1 MPLSQYTNLFDT
13 YPFSLT
19 RSHTSADGEKSIYGT
34 LSRSMRTE
42 LLVRSRQED
51 PAVQKE
57 RAQAVKAKSVSELS
71 QIKSF
76 DDIPVPSTLE
86 NWVGR
91 GSRPVER
98 RKRFREKYVKE
109 NIFFELRI
117 RVMI

>member
-1 MPLSQYTNLFDT
+1 
-13 YPFSLT
+13 
-19 RSHTSADGEKSIYGT
+19 
-34 LSRSMRTE
+34 MRTE

-71 QIKSF
+71 QIKSL

-109 NIFFELRI
+109 NIYCAI
-117 RVMI
+117 VH

>member
-1 MPLSQYTNLFDT
+1 M
-13 YPFSLT
+13 
-19 RSHTSADGEKSIYGT
+19 K
-34 LSRSMRTE
+34 TE

-109 NIFFELRI
+109 NFYFSNCELEQWFHLQAKKF
-117 RVMI
+117 VNQKLDQVSPGFAAYAKAFGSV